1 MFEPCIGEIMVRQSY
16 PVLFSPH
23 APYHTWNKL
32 SHLAIDGQSH
42 DSVKQSH
49 DSANGPF
56 FVTIKEGKGIQD
68 SATMIK

>member
-1 MFEPCIGEIMVRQSY
+1 MQTNINIMII
-16 PVLFSPH
+16 H
-23 APYHTWNKL
+23 GIN
-32 SHLAIDGQSH
+32 LAINGQSH